1 MQALINDIG
10 TVSFGGSLFC
20 AESRK
25 DIKKYPEETPGTF
38 INHLFSEIVVA
49 KTVFS
54 HVILIK
60 VAFINI

>member
-1 MQALINDIG
+1 MQALINEMRR
-10 TVSFGGSLFC
+10 TVSFGDSLFC

-54 HVILIK
+54 
-60 VAFINI
+60 